1 MPRALNVLQVMEDI
15 LKSHVARTHLSS
27 NNLHSQM
34 EGNMYKRKSDGKS
47 KQSLSAAL
55 CNRGR

>member
-1 MPRALNVLQVMEDI
+1 MPRAFDVLQMMEDV
-15 LKSHVARTHLSS
+15 LKSHVAGTHLSS

-34 EGNMYKRKSDGKS
+34 EGNMYTRKSDGKW

-55 CNRGR
+55 CNPGS